1 MLSWLK
7 PLLGIFASLAAF
19 FRDRQLIEAGK
30 AERAVEGVKEV
41 EARVEKA
48 EGVARADDP
57 ERTERLRRR
66 FDRGRSE
73 GNGRE

>member
-30 AERAVEGVKEV
+30 AEKTVEEIKEV

-48 EGVARADDP
+48 KSIARAVDP

-66 FDRGRSE
+66 FDRGRE
-73 GNGRE
+73 GGE

>member
-1 MLSWLK
+1 MLDWLK

-30 AERAVEGVKEV
+30 TEKTVEEIKEV

-48 EGVARADDP
+48 ESVARAVDP

-66 FDRGRSE
+66 FDRGKGES
-73 GNGRE
+73 NSN

>member
-1 MLSWLK
+1 MLFGWLK

-30 AERAVEGVKEV
+30 AEKTVEEIKEV

-48 EGVARADDP
+48 KSVARAVDP

-66 FDRGRSE
+66 FDRGRE
-73 GNGRE
+73 GGE

>member
-30 AERAVEGVKEV
+30 AEKTVEEIKEV

-48 EGVARADDP
+48 KSVARAVDP

-66 FDRGRSE
+66 FDRGRE
-73 GNGRE
+73 GGE

>member
-1 MLSWLK
+1 
-7 PLLGIFASLAAF
+7 
-19 FRDRQLIEAGK
+19 LIEAGK

>member
-1 MLSWLK
+1 MFSWLK

-30 AERAVEGVKEV
+30 AEKTVEEIKEV

-48 EGVARADDP
+48 ESVARAVDP

-66 FDRGRSE
+66 FDRGKGES
-73 GNGRE
+73 NSN

>member
-1 MLSWLK
+1 MLGWLK

-30 AERAVEGVKEV
+30 TEKTVEEIKEV

-48 EGVARADDP
+48 ESVARAVDP

-66 FDRGRSE
+66 FDRGRDE
-73 GNGRE
+73 GNGS

>member
-1 MLSWLK
+1 MFSWLK
-7 PLLGIFASLAAF
+7 PLLGIFTSLAAF

-30 AERAVEGVKEV
+30 AEKTVEEVEEV

-48 EGVARADDP
+48 ESVARVVDP

-66 FDRGRSE
+66 FDRGRDE
-73 GNGRE
+73 GNGS